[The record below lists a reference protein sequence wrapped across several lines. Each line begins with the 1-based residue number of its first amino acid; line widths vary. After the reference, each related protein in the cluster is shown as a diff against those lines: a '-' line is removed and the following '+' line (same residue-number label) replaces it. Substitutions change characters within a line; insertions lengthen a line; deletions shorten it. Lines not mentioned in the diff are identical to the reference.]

1 MELRPILS
9 TLSRHKTAAALIVF
23 EIALS
28 CAIVCNALF
37 LIAGRLE
44 RIDRPTGVDEQHVVV
59 LQARGLSRDGSAAAL
74 TATDLN
80 ALRSIPGVVNATSS
94 VQTPFGNSNW
104 GSGVRMTPDQ
114 DGETM
119 GVSNY
124 IGDEN
129 FIATLGLDLV
139 AGRNFTT
146 DEINDFGQM
155 RADNAMSFP
164 AVILSRA
171 TAQRLFPDGDALG
184 RSLYIWGDD
193 PSRVVGVV
201 DRLARPNDY
210 AGPATYEETVI
221 LPGRVPYSEGVYMVR
236 VNDPAQR
243 DAVLAQARTTLAEQ
257 GPTRII
263 DAERALTL
271 EAMRDRYYRQDRAMA
286 WLLVAVSVALLV
298 VTALGIVGLA
308 SFWVQQRSRQIGIR
322 RALGATRGQILRYFQ
337 TENFLLATI
346 GIVIGMLL
354 AYALNQLL
362 MQRYELPRLP
372 LFYLPIGAVVLWLLG
387 QVAVYGPA
395 RRAALVPPA
404 VATRG
409 A

>member
-44 RIDRPTGVDEQHVVV
+44 RIDRPTGVDEQHVVT
-59 LQARGLSRDGSAAAL
+59 LQARGLATDTSADAVTQTDLAAL
-74 TATDLN
+74 RAV
-80 ALRSIPGVVNATSS
+80 PGVANATIS
-94 VQTPFGNSNW
+94 VQVPFGNSNW
-104 GSGVRMTPDQ
+104 NSSVRMTPDQ
-114 DGETM
+114 RGETM
-119 GVSNY
+119 NASNY
-124 IGDEN
+124 IGDEH
-129 FIATLGLDLV
+129 FIDTMGLELV
-139 AGRNFTT
+139 AGRNFTR
-146 DEINDFGQM
+146 DEVGDFGRM
-155 RADNAMSFP
+155 RAEGAVHFP
-164 AVILSRA
+164 AVILTRA
-171 TAQRLFPDGDALG
+171 TAERLFPAGDALG
-184 RSLYIWGDD
+184 KPLYIWGEE
-193 PSRVVGVV
+193 PSRVIGIVE
-201 DRLARPNDY
+201 RLVKPNDSGSAASY
-210 AGPATYEETVI
+210 GESVL
-221 LPGRVPYSEGVYMVR
+221 LPGRVPYSSGSYLVR

-243 DAVLAQARTTLAEQ
+243 DAVLEQAREALIAQ
-257 GPTRII
+257 GPTRIV
-263 DAERALTL
+263 DAEQARTL
-271 EAMRDRYYRQDRAMA
+271 ESMRDRYYRQDRAMA